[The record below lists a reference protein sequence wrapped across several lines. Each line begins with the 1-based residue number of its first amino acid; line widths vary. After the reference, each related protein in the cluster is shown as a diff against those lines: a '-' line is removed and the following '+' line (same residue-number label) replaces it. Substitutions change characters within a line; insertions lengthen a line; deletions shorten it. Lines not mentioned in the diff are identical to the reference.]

1 MHYVTCDVFSQA
13 LRATRLLYQVRF
25 NRLVTGVPYPSVQA
39 VLASFS
45 NMVINL
51 YVLQTLRVAVTFPL
65 LGVDSR
71 TSPQAFRKH
80 KGESRPERSRI
91 QKAAATFN
99 KQKLKTPRRHSSTA
113 RPNSKKAAPD
123 SKNSSATFRKQNVQI
138 QKRTGSSKQTCW
150 IGFKNSSARDR
161 KQDVGKSNLTASPRK
176 QRSRI

>member
-1 MHYVTCDVFSQA
+1 MHYVTCDVCSQA

-51 YVLQTLRVAVTFPL
+51 CVLQTLRVAVTFSL
-65 LGVDSR
+65 LGMDSR

-91 QKAAATFN
+91 QKAAAPFN

-113 RPNSKKAAPD
+113 WPNSKKAAPD
-123 SKNSSATFRKQNVQI
+123 SKTAAPHSENRTFRFKNGPPHPEN
-138 QKRTGSSKQTCW
+138 RLTGSDSK
-150 IGFKNSSARDR
+150 
-161 KQDVGKSNLTASPRK
+161 TAAPGTENRTSGN
-176 QRSRI
+176 QI